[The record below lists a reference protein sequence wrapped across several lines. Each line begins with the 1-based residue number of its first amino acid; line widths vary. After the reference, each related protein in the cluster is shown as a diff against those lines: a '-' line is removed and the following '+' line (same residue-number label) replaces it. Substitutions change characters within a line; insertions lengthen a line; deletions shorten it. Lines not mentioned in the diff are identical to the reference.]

1 MIVDI
6 LADKLFMKTFFVN
19 SLATQSYNY
28 MKQTQNGGE
37 LADDENNYHLDGPT
51 SCEYENSSTK
61 QRFVLCIK

>member
-1 MIVDI
+1 
-6 LADKLFMKTFFVN
+6 
-19 SLATQSYNY
+19 

-51 SCEYENSSTK
+51 ACEYENSATK